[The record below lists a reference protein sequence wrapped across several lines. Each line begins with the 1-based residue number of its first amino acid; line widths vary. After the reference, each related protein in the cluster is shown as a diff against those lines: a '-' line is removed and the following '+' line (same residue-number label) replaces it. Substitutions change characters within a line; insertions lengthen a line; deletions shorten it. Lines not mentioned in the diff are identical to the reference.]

1 MSFICICTEV
11 WGNAKQQDAKEETVN
26 CGEAESHQ
34 CVCSESFL
42 TTMVSEVSILLS
54 DQLEP
59 RELLPPKIAMFTSI
73 KN

>member
-1 MSFICICTEV
+1 
-11 WGNAKQQDAKEETVN
+11 
-26 CGEAESHQ
+26 
-34 CVCSESFL
+34 
-42 TTMVSEVSILLS
+42 MVSEVSILLS